1 MVHFVDQMLFE
12 YMLIGKILIAVAAM
26 EVTDVDRGS

>member
-12 YMLIGKILIAVAAM
+12 CMLIGKISIAVAAM
-26 EVTDVDRGS
+26 ELTDVNRGS